1 MHNHQRDSTVRERKT
16 AQTLRLAINHSAF
29 RYLFFGGLSFLVDF
43 GLLVLF
49 REVFRWDL
57 SVAAATAFLLSFA
70 FSYTVQKL
78 FAFES
83 AHRTHVSLGRYTLLV
98 AANTI
103 ATVVIVQLLSLTGL
117 GYGGA
122 KVVSTA
128 ATTVWNYFLYKH
140 WVFGGKQPPRE
151 HVEEDNRKDPINNV

>member
-1 MHNHQRDSTVRERKT
+1 MHSHQQDRNVGEQK
-16 AQTLRLAINHSAF
+16 ANQTLRRAINHSAF
-29 RYLFFGGLSFLVDF
+29 RYLFFGGLSFLVDL

-49 REVFRWDL
+49 REVFQWNL
-57 SVAAATAFLLSFA
+57 PVATATAFLLSFA
-70 FSYTVQKL
+70 FSFTVQKL
-78 FAFES
+78 FAFDS

-98 AANTI
+98 GANTI

-140 WVFGGKQPPRE
+140 WVFGGKQPSRD
-151 HVEEDNRKDPINNV
+151 HVEENNRKDPIHNV

>member
-1 MHNHQRDSTVRERKT
+1 MHNHQRDQNVDERKPI
-16 AQTLRLAINHSAF
+16 QSLRRAINHSAF
-29 RYLFFGGLSFLVDF
+29 RYLFFGGLSFSVDL

-49 REVFRWDL
+49 REVFQWNL
-57 SVAAATAFLLSFA
+57 SVATAIAFLLSFA

-78 FAFES
+78 FSFES

-98 AANTI
+98 GANTI
-103 ATVVIVQLLSLTGL
+103 ATVFIVQLLSLTGL

-140 WVFGGKQPPRE
+140 WVFGGKQPTRD
-151 HVEEDNRKDPINNV
+151 HVEEENRKDPIHNV

>member
-1 MHNHQRDSTVRERKT
+1 MHSHQQERNVGEQK
-16 AQTLRLAINHSAF
+16 ANQTLRRAINHSAF
-29 RYLFFGGLSFLVDF
+29 RYLFFGGLSFLVDL

-49 REVFRWDL
+49 REVFQWNL
-57 SVAAATAFLLSFA
+57 PVATATAFLLSFA
-70 FSYTVQKL
+70 FSFTVQKL
-78 FAFES
+78 FAFDS

-98 AANTI
+98 GANTI

-140 WVFGGKQPPRE
+140 WVFGGKQPSRD
-151 HVEEDNRKDPINNV
+151 HVEENNRKDPIHNV